1 MKKMIALSLLLFVS
15 LDGYSQADSIKNY
28 VTEALGVMKQ
38 YSVNKHRLDWDKL
51 YRTAYDSVKKCKTLR
66 ETYPSLVQALHS
78 LEDSHSNFAVP
89 EMVAQYSQRYD
100 FPKAKDSLIAGKYA
114 YITIPPIGNFNKE
127 DWKEYVG
134 LVYEKAARLDKA
146 NPEAWIIDLR
156 DNDGGMFH
164 PMYAAIQPFL
174 DKKKVVGD
182 IDPQGKTRYFSYLGG
197 KVFYDGKLDHVFE
210 NRLVKLKTASRP
222 IFILT
227 SKKTSSSGEFTA
239 VSFVGQKNVR
249 LVGKNTQGLTSANT
263 EYKLS
268 DGAMLILTVGNL
280 VDRNKKEYKVIGE
293 GIAPD
298 ILVKGNELQEYVNE
312 IETYLKAKK

>member
-1 MKKMIALSLLLFVS
+1 MKRTIAVLLLLLAS
-15 LDGYSQADSIKNY
+15 LSGHAQADSIKNY
-28 VTEALGVMKQ
+28 VAEALGVMKQ
-38 YSVNKHRLDWDKL
+38 YSVNKHQLDWDKI
-51 YRTAYDSVKKCKTLR
+51 YRTAYDSVKKCKTIR
-66 ETYPSLVQALHS
+66 ETYPSIMQALRS
-78 LEDSHSNFAVP
+78 LDDSHSNFAVP

-127 DWKEYVG
+127 DWKAYVG
-134 LVYEKAARLDKA
+134 LVYEKAARLDKSD
-146 NPEAWIIDLR
+146 PEAWIIDLR
-156 DNDGGMFH
+156 ANDGGMFH

-182 IDPQGKTRYFSYLGG
+182 IDPQGKTRYFSYSGG
-197 KVFYDGKLDHVFE
+197 KVFYDGKLDHKFV
-210 NRLVKLKTASRP
+210 NKRVKLKTVAKP
-222 IFILT
+222 VFILT
-227 SKKTSSSGEFTA
+227 SKTTASSGEFTA
-239 VSFVGQKNVR
+239 ASFVGQKNVK
-249 LVGKNTQGLTSANT
+249 LVGTHTQGLTSSNT

-298 ILVKGNELQEYVNE
+298 IVVKGNELQDYVAE
-312 IETYLKAKK
+312 IQAYLKTQK